1 MEDSE
6 IFHDTYQEF
15 WEIDQKFNQVPSI
28 QNETDN
34 SIFKTDLHIANN
46 KRSKSNEKNDRILVD
61 IDPNEK
67 K

>member
-15 WEIDQKFNQVPSI
+15 WEIDQRFNQVPSV
-28 QNETDN
+28 QTETEI
-34 SIFKTDLHIANN
+34 SIFKTDLHITNR
-46 KRSKSNEKNDRILVD
+46 RSKSNEKKDRILVD
-61 IDPNEK
+61 IKENEK